1 MFETGANAYRKTRV
15 VTANQA
21 QLVVQLYEGM
31 VFFVGHAIGAL
42 DEGNLETA
50 HASLKRAQEIVVTLR
65 GTLRRD
71 VGPLAQNLDALYDY
85 FYRRL
90 VEANVRKDP
99 APAREVLGYARQ
111 LLRTWQV
118 AATQPT
124 PSADKVQER
133 ALAAARR

>member
-1 MFETGANAYRKTRV
+1 MYETGANAYKKARV

-50 HASLKRAQEIVVTLR
+50 HTSLKRAQEIVVTLR

-71 VGPLAQNLDALYDY
+71 VGPVAQNLDALYDY

-90 VEANVRKDP
+90 VEANVGKDP
-99 APAREVLGYARQ
+99 SPAREVLDYARQ
-111 LLRTWQV
+111 LLQTWQFV
-118 AATQPT
+118 AINATPG
-124 PSADKVQER
+124 ANKVEER
-133 ALAAARR
+133 ALSMARR